1 MKRIKV
7 AILDYEVG
15 NHSSVKNCLD
25 RLGFITYVTSDVS
38 ELQKSD
44 LLMLPGVG
52 AFHSAM
58 SNLERIKLI
67 DDLKN
72 WVIEGRPLLGICLGM
87 QIFSLSSTEGSLG
100 NGLAMIQG
108 NVRPLSEKNIFHIG
122 WNEIKLTQPDS
133 FFSKFEGGYFYFNH
147 SYAYE
152 SHTEGAVSTT
162 FYGRNFPSIVKH
174 GLVVG
179 LQFHPEKSQD
189 LGKDLLS
196 GLIREMVRGF

>member
-25 RLGFITYVTSDVS
+25 RLGFITYVASDIS
-38 ELQKSD
+38 DLQKAD

-52 AFHSAM
+52 AFHTAM
-58 SNLERIKLI
+58 SNLQRMELA
-67 DDLKN
+67 DYLKK

-87 QIFSLSSTEGSLG
+87 QVFSFSSTEGTLEK
-100 NGLAMIQG
+100 GLAMIEG
-108 NVRPLSEKNIFHIG
+108 NVRSLSEQNTFHIG

-133 FFSKFEGGYFYFNH
+133 FFSKFDGGYFYFNH
-147 SYAYE
+147 SFAYE
-152 SHTEGAVSTT
+152 ADTEGAVSNT
-162 FYGRNFPSIVKH
+162 FYGRSFPSIVKH
-174 GLVVG
+174 GMVVG

-189 LGKDLLS
+189 LGKELLS
-196 GLIREMVRGF
+196 GLIREMVHGF